1 MDRIKR
7 SEWRKIVMITLVA
20 ANVGVLFFL
29 KYGNWLR
36 VVINREAVL
45 WKLLIPIG
53 ISFYTLEQIC
63 FIVDTYK
70 SGSMKYSCG
79 KRQSPDNG
87 AECAG
92 IHPTDLF

>member
-7 SEWRKIVMITLVA
+7 SEWRKIVTIILVA

-53 ISFYTLEQIC
+53 ISFYTLEQIR
-63 FIVDTYK
+63 FIVDVYRT
-70 SGSMKYSCG
+70 GEMKYTF
-79 KRQSPDNG
+79 R
-87 AECAG
+87 EYV
-92 IHPTDLF
+92 LFSTFFL